1 MTLDQ
6 LETLE
11 AIVVNG
17 SFRAAAEKLNRS
29 QPALSSSIKNLEEE
43 LGLILFDR
51 KQYRP
56 VLTEQGAAFLK
67 VARDALS
74 SAQYASRVGFELG
87 QKKVESQLKIL
98 VDPLVSIRHLKR
110 IAHECLKP
118 DVPITL
124 VVDKTILK
132 GSYDR
137 LISGEVDLALA
148 PCPEDESK
156 VEKIMIEKITLVG
169 AVAKKLAK
177 TKLARSRLN
186 KIPHVYVYENLNN
199 DDLKNFGEDSSRL
212 FVPDHSTKLELI
224 RCGAAWG
231 RITKDEAIR
240 HPEVQMLEKSL
251 VSHVE
256 LEMCLL
262 RPRHRPIGPT
272 ARSIWSSFLEST
284 K

>member
-1 MTLDQ
+1 MTIDQ

-29 QPALSSSIKNLEEE
+29 QPALSSSIKNLEDEF
-43 LGLILFDR
+43 GIILFDR

-56 VLTEQGAAFLK
+56 KLTDQGAAFLK
-67 VARDALS
+67 VARDVLAT
-74 SAQYASRVGFELG
+74 AQYARRVGFELG
-87 QKKVESQLKIL
+87 QKGVESQLKVL
-98 VDPLVSIRHLKR
+98 VDPLVSIQHLKR
-110 IAHECLKP
+110 IALECLKP
-118 DVPITL
+118 DVPVTL

-156 VEKIMIEKITLVG
+156 VEKIVIEKVKLVG
-169 AVAKKLAK
+169 AIAKKMIHGRISQNL
-177 TKLARSRLN
+177 LN
-186 KIPHVYVYENLNN
+186 EIPHVYVYEKLDE
-199 DDLKNFGEDSSRL
+199 DDLKNFGQDSSRL

-224 RCGAAWG
+224 RSGAAWG
-231 RITKDEAIR
+231 RITKAEAQRYSEI
-240 HPEVQMLEKSL
+240 QILDKSL
-251 VSHVE
+251 APPVE

-262 RPRHRPIGPT
+262 RPRQRPIGPT
-272 ARSIWSSFLEST
+272 ARAIWASFH
-284 K
+284 KKN